1 MDYHVVSHVIWP
13 WCGDSAGRTWNLPG
27 QQWAKKTHSAQ
38 VAQYAS
44 GSIKSKIEVNSQV
57 AGTIWKSPPVFCPR
71 RNVML
76 TELLQSWKMSPGIGR
91 LEMTARIFLPAA
103 WQVHDA
109 VVFSNIRWQDHM
121 LGNKNDYLPGHPIH
135 LHGYVQYIPMMFGIA
150 FMMVGWS
157 YTMTIAWKL
166 TMAYNIS
173 SQIPWYAIIVI
184 TYPIVSRPIITI
196 CHSSFFIT
204 MV

>member
-1 MDYHVVSHVIWP
+1 MWWLSILFGRVFVLMDYHVVSHVIWP

-44 GSIKSKIEVNSQV
+44 GSIKSKSTAKLLVQYGSHPQCF
-57 AGTIWKSPPVFCPR
+57 APPEMWC
-71 RNVML
+71 
-76 TELLQSWKMSPGIGR
+76 LQSCYRAEKWAQESDGSKWR
-91 LEMTARIFLPAA
+91 LGFFLPAA

-109 VVFSNIRWQDHM
+109 VVFSNVRWQDHM
-121 LGNKNDYLPGHPIH
+121 LGNKNDYPFAWICTVYTHD
-135 LHGYVQYIPMMFGIA
+135 VGIA

-157 YTMTIAWKL
+157 YTMTIACKL

-184 TYPIVSRPIITI
+184 TNPLYPAP
-196 CHSSFFIT
+196 
-204 MV
+204 

>member
-1 MDYHVVSHVIWP
+1 MEVTPSV
-13 WCGDSAGRTWNLPG
+13 LPP
-27 QQWAKKTHSAQ
+27 KKCDAYRA
-38 VAQYAS
+38 V
-44 GSIKSKIEVNSQV
+44 
-57 AGTIWKSPPVFCPR
+57 
-71 RNVML
+71 
-76 TELLQSWKMSPGIGR
+76 TELKNEPR
-91 LEMTARIFLPAA
+91 NRTARNDGSDIFACSMAGA
-103 WQVHDA
+103 WCCF
-109 VVFSNIRWQDHM
+109 FSNIRWQDHM